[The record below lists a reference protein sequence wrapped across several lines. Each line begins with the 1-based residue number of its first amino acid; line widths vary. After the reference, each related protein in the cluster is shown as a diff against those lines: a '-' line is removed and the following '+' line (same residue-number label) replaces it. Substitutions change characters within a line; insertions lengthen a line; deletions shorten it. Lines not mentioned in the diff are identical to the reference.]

1 MRFMVLFK
9 MTSRE
14 LQRTLHPHM
23 VVSLKI
29 DGVPVDMKIVSRVLS
44 YFFLVIITFFASMLI
59 ISLAGV
65 TPIQAMA
72 MAVAVSPVSVRRWPS
87 LASPMWHRS
96 RRGPRYTAAF

>member
-1 MRFMVLFK
+1 MESWPEFDKYVLFLLAFIGGCIGSSTGGLKVMRFMVLFK

-44 YFFLVIITFFASMLI
+44 YFF
-59 ISLAGV
+59 
-65 TPIQAMA
+65 
-72 MAVAVSPVSVRRWPS
+72 
-87 LASPMWHRS
+87 
-96 RRGPRYTAAF
+96 

>member
-44 YFFLVIITFFASMLI
+44 YFFS
-59 ISLAGV
+59 S
-65 TPIQAMA
+65 
-72 MAVAVSPVSVRRWPS
+72 S
-87 LASPMWHRS
+87 
-96 RRGPRYTAAF
+96 